1 VTAAPWW
8 YDKESPERFAVEKTR
23 LFDETKEG
31 EMKTLMKIGVL
42 VVCVGL
48 VLPAAGLNAAEK
60 KESAGAK
67 LFQQHCAA
75 CHPNGGNIIKPAM
88 TLHKKDMDANGV
100 KTAQDIVGKMRNP
113 GPGMTRFDAKTIS
126 DKDAKEIAQYVLT
139 TFK

>member
-1 VTAAPWW
+1 MTDVPWW
-8 YDKESPERFAVEKTR
+8 YDRKMVDHNAGKETR
-23 LFDETKEG
+23 PCDAKKG
-31 EMKTLMKIGVL
+31 GKMKSLTKIGVL
-42 VVCVGL
+42 VVSICL

-100 KTAQDIVGKMRNP
+100 KTAKDIIGKRRNP
-113 GPGMTRFDAKTIS
+113 GPGMTRFDAKAVS
-126 DKDAKEIAQYVLT
+126 DKDAKEIAQYVLN